1 MNVQEEI
8 AEVAYELFETRSCVR
23 GHELDDWLDAE
34 WIVLGRHAGQD
45 FEEPE
50 EEGVSAAAAA
60 DVWKETRIPLKP
72 SEEEAE
78 EMYVN
83 EEMS

>member
-8 AEVAYELFETRSCVR
+8 ASVAYELYETRCCVR
-23 GHELDDWLDAE
+23 GHDLDDWLDAE
-34 WIVLGRHAGQD
+34 RIVLGRHSGQD

-50 EEGVSAAAAA
+50 EESVSVTAVPGVRNE
-60 DVWKETRIPLKP
+60 VKMPPTG
-72 SEEEAE
+72 SEGESDEL
-78 EMYVN
+78 YVN